1 MTQAYFIVPGLLVP
15 NRNAWKAISSEA
27 IACVEKLTQGAEDWT
42 EQTLAGPHQTGSA
55 HLIWCWRVLTR
66 SREAMATAPYRWV
79 TQGGPRLSGQ
89 IWRLSLLHC
98 DKNGDVL
105 GKAPLTEAQQ
115 NRVYST
121 LYPLFQ
127 KDGFTLQRWDADFYL
142 SRKTPWPVS
151 VREVETLLGHAIP
164 NEQGFFS
171 DKAENVTKALALLDT
186 LTQAIQRLGIAD
198 LERLWI
204 DGGGSIQDFYPP
216 TQIRSVLSDDT
227 AVLGW
232 ADSAGILNHRVGKI
246 TGALSWPSDAP
257 RGAVLALFPNLYK
270 AWIQCNWAEWNCAL
284 PKLAEQLITLKEAA
298 RLRGCDE
305 ALIVACG
312 EKMTKTFAVKLTNPK
327 SLLSRFRPQKSP
339 DVNAWIIEEASHR

>member
-27 IACVEKLTQGAEDWT
+27 IACVGKLTQGAEDWT
-42 EQTLAGPHQTGSA
+42 EQILAGPHQTGSA

-115 NRVYST
+115 NRVYSI

-216 TQIRSVLSDDT
+216 TQIRSVLSDDA

-257 RGAVLALFPNLYK
+257 RGSVLALFPNLYK

-339 DVNAWIIEEASHR
+339 DVNAWIIEEVLGR

>member
-42 EQTLAGPHQTGSA
+42 EQTLAGPNQTGSA

-312 EKMTKTFAVKLTNPK
+312 EIMTKTFAVKLTNPK
-327 SLLSRFRPQKSP
+327 SILSRFRPQKSP
-339 DVNAWIIEEASHR
+339 DVNAWIIEEVLGR

>member
-216 TQIRSVLSDDT
+216 TQIRSVLSDDA

-327 SLLSRFRPQKSP
+327 SLLARFRPQKSP
-339 DVNAWIIEEASHR
+339 DVNAWIIEEVLGR

>member
-55 HLIWCWRVLTR
+55 HLIWCWHVLTR

-327 SLLSRFRPQKSP
+327 SILSRFRPQKSP
-339 DVNAWIIEEASHR
+339 DVNAWIIEEVLGR